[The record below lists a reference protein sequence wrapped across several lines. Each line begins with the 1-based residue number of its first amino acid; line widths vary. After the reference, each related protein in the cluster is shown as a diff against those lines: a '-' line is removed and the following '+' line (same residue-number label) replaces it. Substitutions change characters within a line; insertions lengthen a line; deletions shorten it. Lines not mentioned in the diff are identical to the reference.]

1 MGHECPKLGES
12 GAAAR
17 MTTRPAPT
25 SALFHNNEYAIASTV
40 FMASAIG
47 VAIFLGSLLGALVT
61 IAVWRVTR
69 PSIVAKRLL
78 NLLEPVAS
86 FVRPGQSACFGCLRL
101 PIPIPGDEISH
112 AVAALKARLAIPG
125 LGFIVLDGAAGASRE
140 RAAWRA
146 LRPAVAESF
155 AREEE
160 RGEGVEWYSL
170 TVP

>member
-1 MGHECPKLGES
+1 MREGSHPAGGSPSCVSCLPQVPHGYE
-12 GAAAR
+12 
-17 MTTRPAPT
+17 TRNPNPGSPQQAP
-25 SALFHNNEYAIASTV
+25 
-40 FMASAIG
+40 
-47 VAIFLGSLLGALVT
+47 
-61 IAVWRVTR
+61 
-69 PSIVAKRLL
+69 
-78 NLLEPVAS
+78 LEPVAS